1 MGKVIRRI
9 LAIVPAV
16 IIQVLWMC
24 ILMSWLAKYATIVIT
39 ILSICTFLFVL
50 FIIIKRDEGTYKIL
64 WLLVLLTLPVLGA
77 VLYLELGN
85 KRTGRPILRRLQ
97 RVKQDRKIDC
107 RQIVEDIKQDD
118 IRLAQTIQILCNRT
132 NLPVV
137 PNEQVTYYPLGDNMY
152 PDMIT
157 DLRSATEY
165 IYVEYFIIAHGKMW
179 DSIVEILAEKAAQG
193 VDVRVLYDD
202 LGSISTYSKKDAKK
216 LREMGI
222 HCHTFNPLYAI
233 KGTLNYRDH
242 RKMLVIDGRVA
253 YSGGINLADE
263 YINEYE
269 KYGHWKD
276 IGFRL
281 TGQAVMNYVFMFE
294 EFWCAF
300 CDKNDEL
307 PERHEL
313 QPVRIPEQKD
323 GYVISYYDSP
333 LRIDSI
339 SNDLYIDLLS
349 QAVDYAWFYTPY
361 LMLGDGLMEA
371 FVRAAERGVDVRILM
386 PGIPDKK
393 IIFRMSHS
401 YYQELLDAGVKIYE
415 YQPGFVHAKACI
427 FDDRICTVGTVNLD
441 YRSLFLHFENNSLF
455 YESQIIQELKAD
467 YEATLEKC
475 VQMQPYD
482 IKKYAFRWF
491 FDGLLRVFAP
501 LC

>member
-97 RVKQDRKIDC
+97 RVKKDRKIDC
-107 RQIVEDIKQDD
+107 RQIVKNIKQDD
-118 IRLAQTIQILCNRT
+118 TRFAQTIQILCNRT
-132 NLPVV
+132 NLPIV

-349 QAVDYAWFYTPY
+349 QTVDYAWFYTPY